1 MLLQKV
7 NESPCVSGNRKKRLA
22 VIRKTAGKEGQM
34 KVEYLSPG
42 ELYPYPQNAKIHSP
56 EQIQRIANSIKAFGW
71 QQPIVIDKDNVVII
85 GHGRL
90 FAAQELNLDSVPVV
104 RADDLT
110 EDQVK
115 ALRIADNKLN
125 ESPYDFSKLEEELAA
140 LDIAGFDME
149 QFGFA
154 DLSFAGIADI
164 EDEKKGSMAEKY
176 LVPPFSILYAN
187 KPDWLARKRAWVAK
201 GLHSENGRGGDLLLI
216 QGAIQRQTSYMG
228 GGTSGAKPSKTTPD

>member
-1 MLLQKV
+1 
-7 NESPCVSGNRKKRLA
+7 
-22 VIRKTAGKEGQM
+22 M

-90 FAAQELNLDSVPVV
+90 FAAQELHLDSVPVV

-125 ESPYDFSKLEEELAA
+125 ESPYDFSKLEEELAS
-140 LDIAGFDME
+140 LNIAGFDME
-149 QFGFA
+149 QFGFSDSDNGGYIDDFFDRGVEA
-154 DLSFAGIADI
+154 KEKPQTYGVKVVCGTQEQVDEVMTMLQDAG
-164 EDEKKGSMAEKY
+164 
-176 LVPPFSILYAN
+176 FSPEPL
-187 KPDWLARKRAWVAK
+187 
-201 GLHSENGRGGDLLLI
+201 
-216 QGAIQRQTSYMG
+216 
-228 GGTSGAKPSKTTPD
+228 